1 MELKDY
7 IASIKDYPQEGIT
20 FRDIS
25 PLMADGNAY
34 NYAATEIV
42 QYARDKEIDMVV
54 GPEARGFIIG
64 CPVAFALGVGFAP
77 VRKPGKL
84 PREVIS
90 ADYEKEY
97 GTDTLTMHADA
108 IKPGQRVL
116 IVDDLL
122 ATGGTMQATIELIE
136 KLGGIVVGLA
146 FLIELDEL
154 EGRKRI
160 GDYDYKVLMHYSE
173 SEWCLISRSTPEFE
187 KICCGAR
194 KRTTSPFHC

>member
-1 MELKDY
+1 MLEKRSTDNSVSNKNMELKDY
-7 IASIKDYPQEGIT
+7 IAKIENYPKEGVV

-84 PREVIS
+84 PREVIE
-90 ADYEKEY
+90 ATYEKEY
-97 GTDTLTMHADA
+97 A
-108 IKPGQRVL
+108 IPPIFSTSSIVAAIVPPVASKSSTIKTRCPGL
-116 IVDDLL
+116 MLSECIVS
-122 ATGGTMQATIELIE
+122 
-136 KLGGIVVGLA
+136 VSVP
-146 FLIELDEL
+146 
-154 EGRKRI
+154 
-160 GDYDYKVLMHYSE
+160 YSF
-173 SEWCLISRSTPEFE
+173 S
-187 KICCGAR
+187 
-194 KRTTSPFHC
+194 

>member
-7 IASIKDYPQEGIT
+7 IATINDYPQKGII

-42 QYARDKEIDMVV
+42 QYARDKKIDMVV

-84 PREVIS
+84 PRKVVS
-90 ADYEKEY
+90 ATYEKEY
-97 GTDTLTMHADA
+97 GMDTLTMHADA
-108 IKPGQRVL
+108 IKTGQRVL

-122 ATGGTMQATIELIE
+122 ATGGTVKATIELVE
-136 KLGGIVVGLA
+136 KLGGIVVGCA

-154 EGRKRI
+154 RGREKI
-160 GDYDYKVLMHYSE
+160 GQYDYKVLMHY
-173 SEWCLISRSTPEFE
+173 
-187 KICCGAR
+187 
-194 KRTTSPFHC
+194 

>member
-1 MELKDY
+1 MDLTQY
-7 IASIKDYPQEGIT
+7 IATIPDYPQKGVI

-84 PREVIS
+84 PREVVT

-97 GTDTLTMHADA
+97 GKDTLTLHADA

-122 ATGGTMQATIELIE
+122 ATGGTMQATVELVE
-136 KLGGIVVGLA
+136 KLGGIVAGLA
-146 FLIELDEL
+146 FLIELDDL
-154 EGRKRI
+154 KGREKI
-160 GDYDYKVLMHYSE
+160 GHYDYKVLMH
-173 SEWCLISRSTPEFE
+173 F
-187 KICCGAR
+187 
-194 KRTTSPFHC
+194 